1 MPKEPLTQGL
11 FRRGAATLCVLALL
25 NQKEWYGYD
34 LTQNVERIS
43 EGRFAMAEGTLYPIL
58 YRLESQGYVTS
69 RYEFVGKRMRRAYYT
84 ITEEGQR
91 YYQTLLDEYAS
102 VQEGIRLIVSY
113 RGDSKE

>member
-11 FRRGAATLCVLALL
+11 FRRDAATLCVLALL

-43 EGRFAMAEGTLYPIL
+43 EGRFSMTEGTLYPIL
-58 YRLESQGYVTS
+58 YRLESQGYVAS
-69 RYEFVGKRMRRAYYT
+69 RYEFAGKRMRRAYYT

-91 YYQTLLDEYAS
+91 CYRALLDEYDS

-113 RGDSKE
+113 RGDSQA